1 MQKQTQLTEKNVKAA
16 KAEAGAG
23 DAVLTVS
30 PADELAARRIVCD
43 GVAGVAEGAEYPTVA
58 RVAGVRLHVDSRLPK
73 GVWEIEAQDG
83 VLASGT
89 TAMDTFGSG
98 TTAMGTFKQFD
109 EISVHRSDL
118 EKVLDAVDAAVRHHA
133 MRDESNAALHLS
145 GVRLSPLT
153 SALAGARDR
162 LRGLLAV
169 R

>member
-43 GVAGVAEGAEYPTVA
+43 GVAGVAEGAEYPIVA
-58 RVAGVRLHVDSRLPK
+58 PVSGVRLHVDSRLPK
-73 GVWEIEAQDG
+73 GIWEIGADDRP
-83 VLASGT
+83 A
-89 TAMDTFGSG
+89 
-98 TTAMGTFKQFD
+98 D
-109 EISVHRSDL
+109 EPQADSISVHRSDL
-118 EKVLDAVDAAVRHHA
+118 EKVLDAIDAAVRHHA

>member
-16 KAEAGAG
+16 KAEAGG
-23 DAVLTVS
+23 VDAVLTVS

-58 RVAGVRLHVDSRLPK
+58 PVSGVRLHVDSRLPK
-73 GVWEIEAQDG
+73 GIWEIGRDG
-83 VLASGT
+83 HPVDDAPTRGT
-89 TAMDTFGSG
+89 E
-98 TTAMGTFKQFD
+98 TTPAD

-153 SALAGARDR
+153 SALAGARER